1 MIARRFIS
9 IRLSR
14 PFYIQPWKYWPR
26 ETRCRMVNKGA
37 RGGGAA
43 ASGRWVGG
51 STDGS
56 ARRSVFRWIGG
67 GCGDPTSAGRRHVSR
82 RGGSRSRRWLPENE
96 TRRDDRIDSRSNR
109 DPGWNEKGGIGKIPF
124 LSLIRLYLYY
134 RTNIIRISRD
144 VYRWK
149 IEKKNKGVERK
160 REIHAVLIFKS
171 SKNSIPV
178 FFVERRIDCTCF
190 SFRSSGW
197 FPNIFSLAGRIV

>member
-1 MIARRFIS
+1 MG
-9 IRLSR
+9 
-14 PFYIQPWKYWPR
+14 
-26 ETRCRMVNKGA
+26 GA
-37 RGGGAA
+37 R
-43 ASGRWVGG
+43 
-51 STDGS
+51 TDRLDS
-56 ARRSVFRWIGG
+56 AFRWIGG

-96 TRRDDRIDSRSNR
+96 TRRDETIESIRGVIAIQDEMRKEKLEKFRSFLLYVFIYIIERIYR
-109 DPGWNEKGGIGKIPF
+109 EMCIVE
-124 LSLIRLYLYY
+124 RL
-134 RTNIIRISRD
+134 
-144 VYRWK
+144 
-149 IEKKNKGVERK
+149 KKEENKGVERK